1 MKRAGMHL
9 MLVLVAALFAGCG
22 ASSEEA
28 GTARFMVA
36 AHQSLASDITRVV
49 VTSGGAGIPS
59 VSVELAPTNGVWGG
73 IIGNIPAGADRTF
86 LAQAFDAGGTL
97 RFEGSASGISI
108 LADQTT
114 LVAITLQQLNP
125 PPPFEN
131 EAPIIDFVAANPSTV
146 AAGGTVSLYA
156 SAHDPNPG
164 DTLGYAWSA
173 TGGTFAST
181 TEPVTSWTAPASTGL
196 QTLTLTVTDS
206 RGLASSALLV
216 VNVLPEGEGEAE
228 LSIFFNSAP
237 QVSSITATATQLSV
251 GQMTTV
257 FALATDLD
265 GDHLSYSWSA
275 SCAGTWT
282 DSSSA
287 LGEFTPSLVPA
298 GACNNCRLTVAVSD
312 GRGGHTTGTVA
323 LCVSNTP
330 PTTHLA
336 PVILRSYRS
345 ANTADPGDVLT
356 YEVAASDPQGSAL
369 TFSWDASTGTLGT
382 PTGDS
387 THSRVTW
394 TAPPC
399 ASGGTPPSITVTVTN
414 AFGLTAIRSFAV
426 TGLPVCPVRGWAT
439 TGSMTSSRYAFT
451 ATLLPS
457 GKVLAAGGYND
468 DLFEFVAT
476 AELYDPATGTWCQ
489 TGSMAERRNQ
499 HTSTLLTDGRVLVA
513 GGYRGDV
520 LAAAEVYDPATGLWS
535 GTGALAEARYGHTA
549 TRLPDGRVLVTG
561 GFSQGF
567 LATAEVYDP
576 ATGTWSLTAPMATR
590 RAFHTATLLP
600 DGKVLVAGGDDNEVP
615 RTTSQLYDPAT
626 GTWSAPSTMVA
637 AFIGHTATLLPDG
650 RVLVVGEP
658 TAELYDPATDT
669 WSQTGALATPRI
681 SHTATLLPE
690 GKVLIAGGLQ
700 FINGV
705 PIYLASAEVY
715 DPGPGTWTPT
725 ESMFTARDLHVA
737 TLLLDG
743 RVLVAGGLNDSRVHG
758 AAELYGPTGPWH
770 RTDSMSSSRYAA
782 PATLLPN
789 GKVMVAGGYSSSIFG
804 YLATAE
810 LYDPA
815 SGTWAPTGTLAEP
828 RSQHTAT
835 LLNDGRLLV
844 AGGLASDILATAE
857 VYDPASASWSGTG
870 SLRRGRWLHTATL
883 LPDGKVLVTGGGGDN
898 GTLASAELYD
908 PATGTWSPTAP
919 MATRRSEHT
928 ATLLPD
934 GKVLVAGGHDGT
946 VNIATAEL
954 YDPATGT
961 WSATGSMSTALPRHT
976 ATLLPNGKVLAVGG
990 LVAEL
995 YDPATG
1001 TWSVTGTLA
1010 RARAGHTATLLP
1022 GGKVL
1027 VAGGTYTE
1035 GVPDRTSEL
1044 YDPASGT
1051 WSAAGSM
1058 AQARFNH
1065 TAALLPDGRVLV
1077 TGGIDD
1083 QTHTDLATAELY
1095 GPT

>member
-22 ASSEEA
+22 ASSGDT
-28 GTARFMVA
+28 GTARFTVA
-36 AHQSLASDITRVV
+36 APQSLASDITRVV
-49 VTSGGAGIPS
+49 VTSGGTGIPS

-73 IIGNIPAGADRTF
+73 IIGNIPAGADRSF

-97 RFEGSASGISI
+97 RFKGSASGITL

-125 PPPFEN
+125 PPPFDN
-131 EAPIIDFVAANPSTV
+131 EAPLIDFVTVSPSSV
-146 AAGGTVSLYA
+146 AAGGTVSLSA
-156 SAHDPNPG
+156 AAHDPNPG
-164 DTLGYAWSA
+164 DTLSYAWSA
-173 TGGTFAST
+173 TAGTFAST
-181 TEPVTSWTAPASTGL
+181 TEPFTSWTAPASTGL

-228 LSIFFNSAP
+228 LSISFNASPSVALVGASP
-237 QVSSITATATQLSV
+237 TQLVV
-251 GQMTTV
+251 GQPTSV
-257 FALATDLD
+257 SVEASDPD
-265 GDHLSYSWSA
+265 GDSLSYAWSA

-282 DSSSA
+282 GATSSVA
-287 LGEFTPSLVPA
+287 RFTPSLLPA
-298 GACNNCRLTVAVSD
+298 AACNNCRLTVSVSD
-312 GRGGHTTGTVA
+312 GRGGHNTGTVA
-323 LCVSNTP
+323 LCVRTAP
-330 PTTHLA
+330 PVTHFN

-345 ANTADPGDVLT
+345 SDTATPGQVLT
-356 YEVAASDPQGSAL
+356 YEVVASDPEGSAL
-369 TFSWDASTGTLGT
+369 SFSWDASTGILGT
-382 PTGDS
+382 PDHGA
-387 THSRVTW
+387 SRSRITW
-394 TAPPC
+394 TAPAC
-399 ASGGTPPSITVTVTN
+399 ASASTPPTITATVTN
-414 AFGLTAIRSFAV
+414 AFGLTATRSFAV
-426 TGLPVCPVRGWAT
+426 TGLPACPERGWT
-439 TGSMTSSRYAFT
+439 MTGAMTSSRYAFT

-468 DLFEFVAT
+468 DVFDFVAT

-499 HTSTLLTDGRVLVA
+499 HTATLLSDGRVLVA

-535 GTGALAEARYGHTA
+535 ATGALAEARYGHTA

-600 DGKVLVAGGDDNEVP
+600 GGKVLVVGGDDNEVP

-626 GTWSAPSTMVA
+626 DTWSAPSTMLA

-669 WSQTGALATPRI
+669 WSETGALATPRT

-737 TLLLDG
+737 TLLRDG

-782 PATLLPN
+782 PATLLSD

-815 SGTWAPTGTLAEP
+815 SGTWAPTGTMAEP

-844 AGGLASDILATAE
+844 AAGFAGGTLATAE
-857 VYDPASASWSGTG
+857 LYDAASGSWSGTG
-870 SLRRGRWLHTATL
+870 PLREGRWLHTATL
-883 LPDGKVLVTGGGGDN
+883 LPGGRVLVTGGSGDN
-898 GTLASAELYD
+898 GTLASAEVYD
-908 PATGTWSPTAP
+908 PASGSWSPTAP

-934 GKVLVAGGHDGT
+934 GKVLVVGGHDGT
-946 VNIATAEL
+946 VNFVKAEL
-954 YDPATGT
+954 YDPASGS
-961 WSATGSMSTALPRHT
+961 WSATGSTSTAFTNPT
-976 ATLLPNGKVLAVGG
+976 ATLLPNGKVLVVGG
-990 LVAEL
+990 TAAEL
-995 YDPATG
+995 YDPASG
-1001 TWSVTGTLA
+1001 TWSATGTLA
-1010 RARAGHTATLLP
+1010 TARVGHTATLLHD
-1022 GGKVL
+1022 GKVL
-1027 VAGGTYTE
+1027 VAGGIYTE
-1035 GVPDRTSEL
+1035 GIPYRTSEL
-1044 YDPASGT
+1044 YDPASDT

-1065 TAALLPDGRVLV
+1065 TAARLPDGRVLI
-1077 TGGIDD
+1077 TGGFDD
-1083 QTHTDLATAELY
+1083 RTDLATAELY
-1095 GPT
+1095 AP